1 MYSSLQLPVVQL
13 KALDHQKMSALKIL
27 ANVYCDE
34 VPSNDDDNNDVIH
47 DIYTDLEHKSFD
59 TMMLCSTHTE
69 RRYYRISL
77 FILLLP
83 LRKER
88 KSRRVDVVCFKSKQK
103 KIKSPNRDLYTHSK
117 RCH

>member
-59 TMMLCSTHTE
+59 TMMLYFAFAFEKREKKSSGGCG
-69 RRYYRISL
+69 L
-77 FILLLP
+77 F
-83 LRKER
+83 
-88 KSRRVDVVCFKSKQK
+88 QMQTK
-103 KIKSPNRDLYTHSK
+103 KN
-117 RCH
+117 